1 MIGRDGRLPDLASEP
16 TRARLSPEAPVEDI
30 EDILF
35 SHCAMI
41 AGSAPP
47 DCRATDHACPDD
59 ATTMK
64 TPFATGRSDPAWR
77 RENAAANTQTAS

>member
-16 TRARLSPEAPVEDI
+16 TRARLSHQAPLEEI

-35 SHCAMI
+35 LHCALI

-47 DCRATDHACPDD
+47 DCY
-59 ATTMK
+59 
-64 TPFATGRSDPAWR
+64 SDGSRVP
-77 RENAAANTQTAS
+77 